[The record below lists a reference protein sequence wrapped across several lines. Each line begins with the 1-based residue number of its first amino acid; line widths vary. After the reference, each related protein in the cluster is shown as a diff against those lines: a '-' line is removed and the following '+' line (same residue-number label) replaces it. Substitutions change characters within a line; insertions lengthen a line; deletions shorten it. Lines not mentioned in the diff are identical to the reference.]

1 MRLQHSWCG
10 RQLRTPLMI
19 WLGLAI
25 SIALP
30 CVSNSVLAH
39 DIYSRLRDR
48 DGRLCC
54 GGEDCKPVEATALP
68 NGTYYL
74 PESDEIIPADMA
86 APSPD
91 ERFHHCTFYEI
102 RTFDRWGGP
111 IYEDKPVTRCFFAP
125 MNSM

>member
-10 RQLRTPLMI
+10 RQLRTHLMI

-30 CVSNSVLAH
+30 CVPTSALAH

-54 GGEDCKPVEATALP
+54 DGQDCKPVEATALP

-74 PESDEIIPADMA
+74 PESDEIIPADIA
-86 APSPD
+86 TPSPD
-91 ERFHHCTFYEI
+91 ERFHHCTFYE
-102 RTFDRWGGP
+102 RRNFDRWGGP

>member
-1 MRLQHSWCG
+1 MGPISITVALIWGLSVDTLPTNNAGYNQSDDVATRLPLLGWPKMRMQHRSWCG

-48 DGRLCC
+48 DGNLCC
-54 GGEDCKPVEATALP
+54 GEQDCKPV
-68 NGTYYL
+68 
-74 PESDEIIPADMA
+74 
-86 APSPD
+86 
-91 ERFHHCTFYEI
+91 
-102 RTFDRWGGP
+102 
-111 IYEDKPVTRCFFAP
+111 
-125 MNSM
+125 